1 MTVSPDVLA
10 RHVDE
15 FLAESPCAVVRE
27 DGETTYDMTSAKYS
41 ISSQHGKC
49 VLHLWS
55 PERNS
60 VRRVLEAETV
70 TGKLRLSVMQFGRS
84 QPQKLEI
91 CRDPDAR
98 SSSDRK
104 AARSGYQR
112 DLHKILRR
120 NFPGHLIEN
129 FTSAMDLNHS
139 FGPVYTRGILGRGN
153 SAHAVLGVNAQESQ
167 SSIDA
172 ALTFGLIWLD
182 VCREREAP
190 RRVLKGLK
198 LFVPGGTADVVSARM
213 GFLNHEIAS
222 FELYEVDGQEKANS
236 QAELAEIDTQDRG
249 NIATRL
255 VRCADYK
262 AVRER
267 FAASIAMVEQLASVG
282 GTENPPIQI
291 AVISGSEIGLR
302 FNGLQFARARLGL
315 EPESF
320 NRVEE
325 IIFGGGASETILDES
340 NGQRL
345 AEWIRRLIIS
355 RRAGGDRHDP
365 LWRMHPE
372 RWLESLVIPAIH
384 HLDSRFDAQWV
395 YSQVPAFA
403 ASDRAMIDILTV
415 TKTGRLA
422 VLELKADE
430 DIHLPLQ
437 GLDYWARVRWHHMRD
452 EFSRFGYF
460 SGKQLSR
467 EAPLLFLVAPALRIH
482 PTFDSILRYFS
493 PEIDVT
499 LLAVDERWR
508 EDLRVVFRKNRLQ
521 PVMASLEDGS

>member
-1 MTVSPDVLA
+1 MAASKGELMAISAEVLA
-10 RHVDE
+10 RHVEE
-15 FLAESPCAVVRE
+15 FLAESPCAIVRE
-27 DGETTYDMTSAKYS
+27 DGETTFEMTSAKYS

-60 VRRVLEAETV
+60 VRRVVEAETL
-70 TGKLRLSVMQFGRS
+70 TGKLRLSVTQFGRS

-91 CRDPDAR
+91 CRDLDAR
-98 SSSDRK
+98 SPSDRK
-104 AARSGYQR
+104 AARTAYQR
-112 DLHKILRR
+112 DLQKLLRR
-120 NFPGHLIEN
+120 TFPGFVLEN
-129 FTSAMDLNHS
+129 FTSAMDLNRS
-139 FGPVYTRGILGRGN
+139 FGPVYTRGLLGRGN
-153 SAHAVLGVNAQESQ
+153 TAYAVLGVNAQESQ

-190 RRVLKGLK
+190 HRVLKGLK
-198 LFVPGGTADVVSARM
+198 LFVPRGTSDVASARM
-213 GFLNHEIAS
+213 GFLNHEVAS
-222 FELYEVDGQEKANS
+222 FELYEIDGLEKLRNP
-236 QAELAEIDTQDRG
+236 AEVIEIDTSDRG

-255 VRCADYK
+255 VRCPDVA

-267 FAASIAMVEQLASVG
+267 FAASIAMVETLALAG
-282 GTENPPIQI
+282 AAEPPHIAI
-291 AVISGSEIGLR
+291 AVISGSEIGFR

-325 IIFGGGASETILDES
+325 IIFGGDSSETILTEA
-340 NGQRL
+340 NGERL
-345 AEWIRRLIIS
+345 AEWVKRLVAS
-355 RRAGGDRHDP
+355 RRSGGDRHNP

-372 RWLESLVIPAIH
+372 RWLESLVIPSIRQ
-384 HLDSRFDAQWV
+384 LDSRFDAQWV

-415 TKTGRLA
+415 TNAGRLA
-422 VLELKADE
+422 VLELKSDE

-452 EFSRFGYF
+452 EFTRFGYF
-460 SGKQLSR
+460 SWWRRRCAFIRPSMQFCVTS
-467 EAPLLFLVAPALRIH
+467 H
-482 PTFDSILRYFS
+482 PKS
-493 PEIDVT
+493 
-499 LLAVDERWR
+499 
-508 EDLRVVFRKNRLQ
+508 
-521 PVMASLEDGS
+521 M

>member
-1 MTVSPDVLA
+1 MCWRVTSKNFWPRA
-10 RHVDE
+10 
-15 FLAESPCAVVRE
+15 PGAVVRE
-27 DGETTYDMTSAKYS
+27 DGETTYEMTSAKYS
-41 ISSQHGKC
+41 ISLQHGKC
-49 VLHLWS
+49 LLHLWS

-60 VRRVLEAETV
+60 VRRVLEAEIV

-84 QPQKLEI
+84 QAQKLEI

-104 AARSGYQR
+104 AGRAAYLR
-112 DLHKILRR
+112 DLQKLLRR
-120 NFPGHLIEN
+120 NFPRHLIEN

-139 FGPVYTRGILGRGN
+139 FGPVYTRGLLGRGN
-153 SAHAVLGVNAQESQ
+153 TAYAVLGVNAQESQ

-198 LFVPGGTADVVSARM
+198 LFVPRGTSDVVSARM
-213 GFLNHEIAS
+213 GFLNHELAG
-222 FELYEVDGQEKANS
+222 FELYEVDGLEKTNS
-236 QAELAEIDTQDRG
+236 QAELIEIDTQDRG

-255 VRCADYK
+255 VRCADYP

-267 FAASIAMVEQLASVG
+267 FAASIAMVEQLASAASA
-282 GTENPPIQI
+282 EKPLIEI
-291 AVISGSEIGLR
+291 AVLSGSEIGFR

-325 IIFGGGASETILDES
+325 IIFGGGVSETILTEG
-340 NGQRL
+340 NGERL
-345 AEWIRRLIIS
+345 AEWVRRLVTS
-355 RRAGGDRHDP
+355 RHAGGDRHNP

-372 RWLESLVIPAIH
+372 RWLESLVIPAID
-384 HLDSRFDAQWV
+384 HLDSRFDAQLV

-437 GLDYWARVRWHHMRD
+437 GLDYWARVRWHHMRG

-460 SGKQLSR
+460 SGKQLSM
-467 EAPLLFLVAPALRIH
+467 EMPLLFLVAPALRIH

-521 PVMASLEDGS
+521 PQMSPLEDGS

>member
-1 MTVSPDVLA
+1 MTVSPDLLA
-10 RHVDE
+10 RHVEE
-15 FLAESPCAVVRE
+15 FLAESPGAIVRE
-27 DGETTYDMTSAKYS
+27 DGEMTYEMTSARYS
-41 ISSQHGKC
+41 ISLQHGKC
-49 VLHLWS
+49 LLHLWS

-60 VRRVLEAETV
+60 VRRVVEAETV

-84 QPQKLEI
+84 QPQRLEI
-91 CRDPDAR
+91 CRDADVR
-98 SSSDRK
+98 SPSDRK
-104 AARSGYQR
+104 AARSAYQR
-112 DLHKILRR
+112 ELQKILRR
-120 NFPGHLIEN
+120 TFPGHLIEN
-129 FTSAMDLNHS
+129 FTSAMDLKHS
-139 FGPVYTRGILGRGN
+139 FGPVYARGLLGHGN

-172 ALTFGLIWLD
+172 ALTFGLLWLD

-198 LFVPGGTADVVSARM
+198 LFVPRGTSDVVSARI
-213 GFLNHEIAS
+213 GFLNHELAS
-222 FELYEVDGQEKANS
+222 FELYEVDGSEKPNS
-236 QAELAEIDTQDRG
+236 PEEVTEIDTQDRG

-255 VRCADYK
+255 VRCADYR

-267 FAASIAMVEQLASVG
+267 FMASIAVVEELASAASA
-282 GTENPPIQI
+282 EKPPIEI
-291 AVISGSEIGLR
+291 AVLSGSEIGFR

-315 EPESF
+315 EPGSF

-325 IIFGGGASETILDES
+325 IIFGGGGSETILTED

-345 AEWIRRLIIS
+345 AEWIKRLIIS
-355 RRAGGDRHDP
+355 RRAGGDRHNP

-372 RWLESLVIPAIH
+372 RWLESLVIPAIQ

-415 TKTGRLA
+415 TQGGRLA

-437 GLDYWARVRWHHMRD
+437 GLDYWARVRWHHMRG
-452 EFSRFGYF
+452 EFTRFGYF
-460 SGKQLSR
+460 SGKQLSLDS
-467 EAPLLFLVAPALRIH
+467 PLLFLVAPALRIH
-482 PTFDSILRYFS
+482 PAFDSILRYFS
-493 PEIDVT
+493 REIDVS

-508 EDLRVVFRKNRLQ
+508 ENLRVVFRKNRSQ
-521 PVMASLEDGS
+521 PGMSPLEDGS